1 MSDHVYKLVELTGT
15 SSISVDDA
23 IKGALERASR
33 TIRNVRW
40 FEVSQIRGEVN
51 DGTVSRYQVL
61 MKVGFTLD
69 DG

>member
-15 SSISVDDA
+15 SSISVDEA
-23 IKGALERASR
+23 IKGALQRASR

-40 FEVSQIRGEVN
+40 FEVTQIRGEVN
-51 DGTVSRYQVL
+51 GGTISHYQVL

-69 DG
+69 EE

>member
-15 SSISVDDA
+15 SSVSVDEA
-23 IKGALERASR
+23 IKGALQRASR

-40 FEVSQIRGEVN
+40 FEVTQIRGEVN
-51 DGTVSRYQVL
+51 GGTISHYQVL

-69 DG
+69 EE